1 MFSGCKVDAETGD
14 GVTALHVA
22 VIKNYID
29 IVKILIKAG
38 SNVNHKTYDSMTPLH
53 FATSRGFLD
62 SVSTFKQLIFKLLN
76 KNCSNH

>member
-1 MFSGCKVDAETGD
+1 M
-14 GVTALHVA
+14 TALHVA

-62 SVSTFKQLIFKLLN
+62 LVSSQKIL
-76 KNCSNH
+76 KNNRKIITSTILKKYF

>member
-1 MFSGCKVDAETGD
+1 MLSGCKVDAETGD

-29 IVKILIKAG
+29 IVKILIRSG

-62 SVSTFKQLIFKLLN
+62 LVSAHKFL
-76 KNCSNH
+76 